1 MEVCLP
7 IAAIAWTSGF
17 SELSLE
23 NGPSPYVG
31 IHEKSSKKIAVTNHK
46 ANKGLQLVGF
56 VPPFLPADRWV
67 PPPVCLVNVRGTCDS
82 TRGFIQSG
90 RKADTLKSMHCTVE
104 EEITEID
111 RRTDKP
117 GFCTRDDTPWP

>member
-31 IHEKSSKKIAVTNHK
+31 VHEMSIKKIAVTDHK
-46 ANKGLQLVGF
+46 ATKGLQPVGRLRT
-56 VPPFLPADRWV
+56 PFLPADRWV
-67 PPPVCLVNVRGTCDS
+67 P
-82 TRGFIQSG
+82 
-90 RKADTLKSMHCTVE
+90 
-104 EEITEID
+104 
-111 RRTDKP
+111 
-117 GFCTRDDTPWP
+117 